1 MKTTDFTTV
10 PRISWHQ
17 IADADG
23 QPIQGGARLFGDAL
37 RLAGFAILTDAPYR
51 SDLLDRNYSLMK
63 NVFGLGVDTLSK
75 KYSHPEIGFQRGYMP
90 TRTEVGI
97 RCNDEPD
104 EKEVMAF
111 GSYHNVNM
119 LDVAGYTKTVEE
131 YYSACQDIGYTLM
144 HVLSIYLDP
153 EGNERNYLLGL
164 FRDSGISK
172 IDDSHMRHIRYPG
185 TAKRMACAHT
195 DSNILS
201 LLPAAAGK
209 GLEVKNNKGEWMAVQ
224 TKAGD
229 LVVNA
234 GDMLNMISGGKIRS
248 TLHRVENKL
257 TDRSQFRYSMPFF
270 FHPDHKQA
278 LKILDSCLNEPEER
292 RIFKHEKI
300 TGYRLLFEL
309 LELYKV
315 IPEGVTVDKWQA
327 SMEMLKKEGFWED

>member
-10 PRISWHQ
+10 PRIPWNQ
-17 IADADG
+17 IADAKG
-23 QPIQGGARLFGDAL
+23 QPIPVGANLFGDAL
-37 RLAGFAILTDAPYR
+37 RLSGFAILTDAPFR
-51 SDLLDRNYSLMK
+51 SDLLKRNYSLMK
-63 NVFGLGVDTLSK
+63 EVFGLGVDILSQ
-75 KYSHPEIGFQRGYMP
+75 KYMHPEIGFQRGYMP
-90 TRTEVGI
+90 TCTEIGI
-97 RCNDEPD
+97 RCNNEPD

-111 GSYHNVNM
+111 GSYHNVKM
-119 LDVAGYTKTVEE
+119 LDVAGYTETVEE

-153 EGNERNYLLGL
+153 DGLERDYLLGL
-164 FRDSGISK
+164 FRNAGGSK

-195 DSNILS
+195 DSNMLS

-209 GLEVKNNKGEWMAVQ
+209 GLEVKNNIGQWMAVQ
-224 TKAGD
+224 TEAGD

-257 TDRSQFRYSMPFF
+257 TDRTQFRYSMPFF
-270 FHPDHKQA
+270 FHPDHEQD
-278 LKILDSCLNEPEER
+278 LKILDSCKNEPEER
-292 RIFKHEKI
+292 RMFMHDKI
-300 TGYRLLFEL
+300 TGYHLLFEL

-315 IPEGVTVDKWQA
+315 IPEGVTVDEWQA
-327 SMEMLKKEGFWED
+327 SMEKLKRDGF